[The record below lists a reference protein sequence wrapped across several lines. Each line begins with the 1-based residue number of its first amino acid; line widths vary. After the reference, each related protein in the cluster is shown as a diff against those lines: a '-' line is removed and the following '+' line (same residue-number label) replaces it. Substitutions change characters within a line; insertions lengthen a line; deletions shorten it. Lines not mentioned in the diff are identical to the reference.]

1 MTLAEIAGIAEGRDS
16 FEHSGKTLDVESP
29 ALLSGLG
36 DLRERIS
43 SPHGLSG

>member
-1 MTLAEIAGIAEGRDS
+1 MDLAASSAPEKA
-16 FEHSGKTLDVESP
+16 FDVESL

-36 DLRERIS
+36 DLREGIS